1 MSENVANEHHFP
13 VEVDRCNQPILVA
26 ANVKHVDITD
36 LAVNVNGVESSL
48 QIGKIVEI
56 RSFDN
61 LAPSLKRSLGF
72 GMNRRKVEQRFI

>member
-1 MSENVANEHHFP
+1 MADEHHFP

-36 LAVNVNGVESSL
+36 LVSGVESSL
-48 QIGKIVEI
+48 QVGKIVEI
-56 RSFDN
+56 CRFDN

-72 GMNRRKVEQRFI
+72 GMSRRKVEQRFI